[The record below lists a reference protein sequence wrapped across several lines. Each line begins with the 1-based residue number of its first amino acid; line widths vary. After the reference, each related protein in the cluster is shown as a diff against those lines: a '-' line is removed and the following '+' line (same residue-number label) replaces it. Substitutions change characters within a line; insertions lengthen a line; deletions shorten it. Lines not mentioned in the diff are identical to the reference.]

1 MPKLTRALLAPGAV
15 FFALVLSACGDS
27 VPEGDVVNVD
37 GTTIAQ
43 TTFDRW
49 VKIAGNSAAQGGQ
62 SAVPVPP
69 DYTKCI
75 ANLKANAPKPVKGQ
89 PKPTDKQYKAQCEA
103 QYNQLKDQVMT
114 FLIRAQW
121 LESEADK
128 LGITVSE
135 KDVQKS
141 FDEARKQAFPKTK
154 DFEKFLKQ
162 SGQTQADLLFRQRS
176 QVLEQKIT
184 EKINEGT
191 TKVSNEEIKEYYEK
205 NKFKQFGQPEKRD
218 LRVVL
223 TRDKAQAEAAKKA
236 LESGQSWDKVVEKYS
251 IDPTSRDAGGVLK
264 DVQESNGEKAFT
276 GPVFDAKTGEL
287 TGPVKTTDGYYIFEV
302 DKVTKP
308 SAQPLSPALKASIKQ
323 IIVSENQREAL
334 TKFGKEYQDRW
345 KAETECAKGFIVP
358 DCNNAKDKPKSTV
371 PPGAVPQT
379 QQQQQTQPPAQ
390 TQTQPAG

>member
-1 MPKLTRALLAPGAV
+1 MLKNPRAPLALGAV
-15 FFALVLSACGDS
+15 FFALLVSGCGGG
-27 VPEGDVVNVD
+27 VPEGDVVSVD
-37 GTTIAQ
+37 GVTTSEA
-43 TTFDRW
+43 TFDRW
-49 VKIAGNSAAQGGQ
+49 IKIAGNSAAQGGQ
-62 SAVPVPP
+62 GAVPIPP

-75 ANLKANAPKPVKGQ
+75 ANLKASAPKPVKGQ

-128 LGITVSE
+128 LGIKISDA
-135 KDVQKS
+135 DVQKS
-141 FDEARKQAFPKTK
+141 FDQARKQAFPKTA
-154 DFEKFLKQ
+154 DFEKFLKE

-184 EKINEGT
+184 EKINEGS
-191 TKVSNEEIKEYYEK
+191 TKVSDDEIKEYYEK

-218 LRVVL
+218 VRVVL

-251 IDPTSRDAGGVLK
+251 IDPTSRDAGGVLR

-345 KAETECAKGFIVP
+345 KSKTECAKGFVVP
-358 DCNNAKDKPKSTV
+358 DCNNAKDKPASTV
-371 PPGAVPQT
+371 PPGAVPQQQTQT
-379 QQQQQTQPPAQ
+379 QQQQ